1 MKQLRY
7 DMKRKRKQS
16 KEKFDA
22 KLAHLKKEK
31 ERKLIEKYEIV
42 PEELKQYAECKIFS
56 KRKYEEIQVKY
67 NEDSIIGDISLDTDE
82 RSILRLNPKFAVM
95 QRLDSEQME
104 REIEI
109 GFTKMRYEIKRRERR
124 KLEEEVEY
132 EGLNGKKRK
141 VDTGEDNEKAL
152 LEDAKERQIYDP
164 IDKIFDHSKKRVT
177 DLQECAEVY
186 LPKPVDEK
194 YECEMEIIR
203 NVILEEFNSYKE
215 KIERN
220 IERNNKKTGR
230 NQAPEMNQEGINLS
244 MNERKGLK
252 KLQKRIQKGEIA
264 IIKTDKSGKTTA
276 ISKEDYLKMGREA
289 NSSDKK
295 VDRKERKNIN
305 PITLSFNEN
314 KNSFNIL
321 QRISIEIVLRI

>member
-1 MKQLRY
+1 M
-7 DMKRKRKQS
+7 
-16 KEKFDA
+16 
-22 KLAHLKKEK
+22 
-31 ERKLIEKYEIV
+31 
-42 PEELKQYAECKIFS
+42 
-56 KRKYEEIQVKY
+56 
-67 NEDSIIGDISLDTDE
+67 
-82 RSILRLNPKFAVM
+82 
-95 QRLDSEQME
+95 
-104 REIEI
+104 
-109 GFTKMRYEIKRRERR
+109 
-124 KLEEEVEY
+124 
-132 EGLNGKKRK
+132 
-141 VDTGEDNEKAL
+141 DTGEDNEKAL

-295 VDRKERKNIN
+295 VDRKERKNIEKQIN
-305 PITLSFNEN
+305 AHTRMLVKIMNMGESHGH
-314 KNSFNIL
+314 L
-321 QRISIEIVLRI
+321 QRILDSKLTNSEQAAPKYFMFKDHKEGGGMETSGLRLLL